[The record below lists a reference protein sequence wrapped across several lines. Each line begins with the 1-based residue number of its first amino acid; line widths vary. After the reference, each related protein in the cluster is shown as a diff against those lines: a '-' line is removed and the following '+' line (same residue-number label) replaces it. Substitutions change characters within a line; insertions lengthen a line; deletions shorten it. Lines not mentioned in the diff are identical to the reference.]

1 MAVSKKQQASVNK
14 YIKNNYDRINIVVPK
29 GKREELKEHAKS
41 MGESLNAF
49 VSRATEEQMKRDNEN
64 RGERLKLDKE
74 TKAATVDSGADE
86 PETTD
91 NN

>member
-29 GKREELKEHAKS
+29 GKREQLKNHAAS

-49 VSRATEEQMKRDNEN
+49 VARATDEQMRRDNES
-64 RGERLKLDKE
+64 
-74 TKAATVDSGADE
+74 KAAELPEQGADG
-86 PETTD
+86 ET
-91 NN
+91 

>member
-1 MAVSKKQQASVNK
+1 MTVSKKQQASVNK

-49 VSRATEEQMKRDNEN
+49 LSRAADEQVKRDNEN
-64 RGERLKLDKE
+64 KS
-74 TKAATVDSGADE
+74 ASPQE
-86 PETTD
+86 PEQETSGE
-91 NN
+91 